1 MSATKRSG
9 RGYVNNPFTSKTPVI
24 LQTEM
29 TECGLACLAMV
40 SRFHGHDVD
49 LNSLRETYLL
59 SMRGTSLKQII
70 KIAGELTL
78 SPRALKVDLD
88 QLHKLTLP
96 AVLHWDLNHFVVLTR
111 VRKDRVEIID
121 PGVGRRGLTF
131 SQVSDHFTGIALELT
146 PAADFKPVTS
156 RIRPKL
162 TDLWSSLI
170 GAKRAVAQTLALSAA
185 LLGTLLIA
193 PFLFQLVVD
202 AALPSPGAPGG
213 DRGLL
218 IALALGFGGLA
229 IMRAVVEAARGYT
242 IVTFGAQLSRQMVG
256 NIFRHLVRLPVR
268 YFERRHVG
276 DIISRMNSTQPIQEA
291 LSQSVVSVL
300 IDGVMAGLMLVIMF
314 LFSPLLAG
322 IVVATTALLVIAT
335 LLIYPHLRATQ
346 EEAIYARALE
356 NSHVIESIRA
366 ATTVKLFGREAERE
380 ASWANLFTDFI
391 NADVGHQRWAVV
403 QKFAQTLIIGV
414 QVVCVVIVAAW
425 GMTGESMEARGL
437 TGGEVTGN
445 SSPFTVGMLVAFL
458 IYRQYFADAVIQLV
472 TKGNE
477 FRLLSLHL
485 DRLADIV
492 HTKSETNAAGY
503 APLDAVA
510 GAITLDAVTFA
521 YSPDD
526 PNVIEDFTL
535 RIAPGEMVTLTG
547 PSGGGKTTLMKLML
561 GLYAPV
567 KGQVTIDQRNLASI
581 DPSVWRSRV
590 GVVMQDDRLLSG
602 TIADNIAFF
611 DPELDM
617 ERVTRAANSARIHE
631 TITAIPMN
639 YLAMIGDMGSILSGG
654 QKQRLLLAR
663 ALYQEPEVLFLD
675 EGTANLDVET
685 EAEIVNLIAGLDMT
699 RIIVAHR
706 PAFLLA
712 SDRIIQ
718 IG

>member
-1 MSATKRSG
+1 MSNLRPA
-9 RGYVNNPFTSKTPVI
+9 KTPVI

-49 LNSLRETYLL
+49 LNSLREKYLL

-96 AVLHWDLNHFVVLTR
+96 AILHWDLNHYVVLMR
-111 VRKDRVEIID
+111 VRKDRVDLID
-121 PGVGRRGLTF
+121 PGIGRRTLKL
-131 SQVSDHFTGIALELT
+131 SKVSDHFTGIALELT
-146 PAADFKPVTS
+146 PAADFKPVTD

-162 TDLWSSLI
+162 SDLWSSLV
-170 GAKRAVAQTLALSAA
+170 GAKRAVVQTLALSVA
-185 LLGTLLIA
+185 LLGTLLLA
-193 PFLFQLVVD
+193 PFLFQLIVD
-202 AALPSPGAPGG
+202 AVLPTPGQPNG
-213 DRGLL
+213 DKGLL
-218 IALALGFGGLA
+218 IALAVGFGGLA
-229 IMRAVVEAARGYT
+229 VMRAVVEAARGYT

-256 NIFRHLVRLPVR
+256 NIFRHLIRLPVR

-300 IDGVMAGLMLVIMF
+300 IDGFMAALMLVIMF
-314 LFSPLLAG
+314 LFSPLLAL
-322 IVVATTALLVIAT
+322 IVVATTALLVAAT
-335 LLIYPHLRATQ
+335 LLIYPRLRATQ

-366 ATTVKLFGREAERE
+366 STTVKLFGREAERE

-391 NADVGHQRWAVV
+391 NSDTAHQRWQVAQTFSQTLMIGLQVVAVV
-403 QKFAQTLIIGV
+403 
-414 QVVCVVIVAAW
+414 VAAAW
-425 GMTGESMEARGL
+425 MMTGE
-437 TGGEVTGN
+437 N
-445 SSPFTVGMLVAFL
+445 SGFTVGMLVAFL
-458 IYRQYFADAVIQLV
+458 IYRQYFADAVVQLV

-492 HTKSETNAAGY
+492 HAQPERHDGGYEPLGPTKAR
-503 APLDAVA
+503 V
-510 GAITLDAVTFA
+510 TLNSVTFA
-521 YSPDD
+521 YSPED
-526 PNVIEDFTL
+526 PIVIENFSLD
-535 RIAPGEMVTLTG
+535 IAPGEMVTLTG

-561 GLYAPV
+561 GLYAPTEG
-567 KGQVTIDQRNLASI
+567 KISIDGRDLQTI
-581 DPSVWRSRV
+581 DPSAWRGRV

-611 DPELDM
+611 DPEIDM
-617 ERVTRAANSARIHE
+617 QRVIEAATRAHIHD
-631 TITAIPMN
+631 TIVAIPMN

-663 ALYQEPEVLFLD
+663 ALYQNPDVLFLD

-685 EAEIVNLIAGLDMT
+685 EREIVNLVSGLEIT

-706 PAFLLA
+706 PAFLDA
-712 SDRIIQ
+712 SDRIIE
-718 IG
+718 IR

>member
-1 MSATKRSG
+1 MASLFKPR
-9 RGYVNNPFTSKTPVI
+9 TPVI
-24 LQTEM
+24 LQTEL

-40 SRFHGHDVD
+40 ARFHGHNVD
-49 LNSLRETYLL
+49 LNSLRKKYLL

-70 KIAGELTL
+70 KIAGGLSL
-78 SPRALKVDLD
+78 SPRPLKVDLE
-88 QLHKLTLP
+88 QLHKLALP
-96 AVLHWDLNHFVVLTR
+96 AILHWDLNHFVVLTK
-111 VRKDRVEIID
+111 VRGDRVDIID
-121 PGVGRRGLTF
+121 PGIGRRQMSL

-146 PAADFKPVTS
+146 PAADFQPVTD

-162 TDLWSSLI
+162 SDLWSSLV
-170 GAKRAVAQTLALSAA
+170 GAKRAVAQTLGLSVA
-185 LLGTLLIA
+185 LLATILMA

-202 AALPSPGAPGG
+202 AVLPTPNAPTG

-218 IALALGFGGLA
+218 IALAIGFGGLA
-229 IMRAVVEAARGYT
+229 VMRAVVEAARGYT

-300 IDGVMAGLMLVIMF
+300 IDGAMAAIMLVVMF
-314 LFSPLLAG
+314 LFSPLLAL
-322 IVVATTALLVIAT
+322 IVVGTTGVLVIAT
-335 LLIYPHLRATQ
+335 LMIYPRLRATQ
-346 EEAIYARALE
+346 EEAIYMRALE

-366 ATTVKLFGREAERE
+366 STTVKLFGREAERE
-380 ASWANLFTDFI
+380 ASWANLFTDFV
-391 NADVGHQRWAVV
+391 NADTSHQRWQVA
-403 QKFAQTLIIGV
+403 QTFAQTLTIGL
-414 QVVCVVIVAAW
+414 QVVAVVVVAAW
-425 GMTGESMEARGL
+425 MMTAEAS
-437 TGGEVTGN
+437 E
-445 SSPFTVGMLVAFL
+445 FTIGMLVAFL
-458 IYRQYFADAVIQLV
+458 IYRQYFADAVVKLV

-485 DRLADIV
+485 DRLSDIV
-492 HTKSETNAAGY
+492 H
-503 APLDAVA
+503 APLESGTGESDA
-510 GAITLDAVTFA
+510 GGDAPLVEVKGRIQLNTVTFA
-521 YSPDD
+521 YSPED
-526 PNVIEDFTL
+526 PLVVQDFNL
-535 RIAPGEMVTLTG
+535 DIAPGEMVTLTG

-567 KGQVTIDQRNLASI
+567 SGQVRIDGRDLSTV
-581 DPSVWRSRV
+581 DPSDWRARI

-611 DPELDM
+611 DPEIDM
-617 ERVTRAANSARIHE
+617 TRVIDAARSARIHD
-631 TITAIPMN
+631 TIAAIPMN

-663 ALYQEPEVLFLD
+663 ALYQKPDVLFLD

-685 EAEIVNLIAGLDMT
+685 ESQIVSLVSGMDMT

-706 PAFLLA
+706 PAFLQA
-712 SDRIIQ
+712 SDRVIDITAPNSAAV
-718 IG
+718 

>member
-1 MSATKRSG
+1 VLSRL
-9 RGYVNNPFTSKTPVI
+9 RSKTPVI

-49 LNSLRETYLL
+49 LNSLREKYLL

-88 QLHKLTLP
+88 QLHKLALP
-96 AVLHWDLNHFVVLTR
+96 AILHWDLNHFVVLTQ

-121 PGVGRRGLTF
+121 PGIGRRNLTLAK
-131 SQVSDHFTGIALELT
+131 VSDHFTGIALELT
-146 PAADFKPVTS
+146 PATDFQLVTD

-162 TDLWSSLI
+162 SDLWSSLV
-170 GAKRAVAQTLALSAA
+170 GAKRAVAQTLALSVA
-185 LLGTLLIA
+185 LLATLLIA
-193 PFLFQLVVD
+193 PFLFQLIVD
-202 AALPSPGAPGG
+202 AVLPSPGQPGG
-213 DRGLL
+213 DRSLL
-218 IALALGFGGLA
+218 IALAVGFGGLA
-229 IMRAVVEAARGYT
+229 VMRAVVEAARGYT

-300 IDGVMAGLMLVIMF
+300 IDGVMAVLMLVIMF
-314 LFSPLLAG
+314 LFSPLLAL

-335 LLIYPHLRATQ
+335 LLIYPRLRATQ

-366 ATTVKLFGREAERE
+366 STTVKLFGREAERE
-380 ASWANLFTDFI
+380 ASWANLFADFI
-391 NADVGHQRWAVV
+391 NADVSHQRWNVA
-403 QKFAQTLIIGV
+403 QTFAQTLIIGL
-414 QVVCVVIVAAW
+414 QVVCVVVAAAW
-425 GMTGESMEARGL
+425 GMTQDGSTL
-437 TGGEVTGN
+437 
-445 SSPFTVGMLVAFL
+445 TVGMLVAFL
-458 IYRQYFADAVIQLV
+458 IYRQYFADAVVQLV

-492 HTKSETNAAGY
+492 HARSDGDQSEYEALGTVKGQ
-503 APLDAVA
+503 
-510 GAITLDAVTFA
+510 ITLEAVTFA
-521 YSPDD
+521 YSSED
-526 PNVIEDFTL
+526 PTVVGGFSLD
-535 RIAPGEMVTLTG
+535 IAAGEMVTLTG

-567 KGQVTIDQRNLASI
+567 SGRVTIDGRDLQTI
-581 DPSVWRSRV
+581 DPSAWRSRV

-611 DPELDM
+611 DPEIDM
-617 ERVTRAANSARIHE
+617 QRVMRAATSARIHD
-631 TITAIPMN
+631 TIIAIPMN

-663 ALYQEPEVLFLD
+663 ALYQDPDVLFLD

-685 EAEIVNLIAGLDMT
+685 EAEIVALVAGLDIT
-699 RIIVAHR
+699 RVIVAHR
-706 PAFLLA
+706 PAFLEA
-712 SDRIIQ
+712 SDRVISLSQ
-718 IG
+718 S

>member
-1 MSATKRSG
+1 MI
-9 RGYVNNPFTSKTPVI
+9 NPFTPKTPVI

-49 LNSLRETYLL
+49 LNSLRDSYLL

-88 QLHKLTLP
+88 QLHKLSLP

-111 VRKDRVEIID
+111 VDKTRVEIID
-121 PGVGRRGLTF
+121 PGVGRRRLTF

-146 PAADFKPVTS
+146 PAADFTPVTS

-162 TDLWSSLI
+162 TDLWSSLV
-170 GAKRAVAQTLALSAA
+170 GARRAVAQTLALSAA

-300 IDGVMAGLMLVIMF
+300 IDGVMAVLMLVIMF

-322 IVVATTALLVIAT
+322 IVVATTALLVIVT

-403 QKFAQTLIIGV
+403 QTFAQTLIIGV

-425 GMTGESMEARGL
+425 GMTGEG
-437 TGGEVTGN
+437 VTGDG
-445 SSPFTVGMLVAFL
+445 SSFTVGMLVAFL

-492 HTKSETNAAGY
+492 HAKSETNAAGY
-503 APLDAVA
+503 APLDTVA
-510 GAITLDAVTFA
+510 GAVTLDAVTFA
-521 YSPDD
+521 YAPDD
-526 PNVIEDFTL
+526 PIVIEDFTL
-535 RIAPGEMVTLTG
+535 RIAAGEMVTLTG

-567 KGQVTIDQRNLASI
+567 KGQVTIDGRDLASI

-617 ERVTRAANSARIHE
+617 ERVMRAAESARIHE

-663 ALYQEPEVLFLD
+663 ALYQEPDVLFLD

-706 PAFLLA
+706 PAFLSA

>member
-1 MSATKRSG
+1 MLKLRK
-9 RGYVNNPFTSKTPVI
+9 SKTPVI

-49 LNSLRETYLL
+49 LNSLREKYLL
-59 SMRGTSLKQII
+59 SMHGTSLKQII
-70 KIAGELTL
+70 KISGELTL

-88 QLHKLTLP
+88 QLHKLALP
-96 AVLHWDLNHFVVLTR
+96 AILHWDLNHFVVLTR
-111 VRKDRVEIID
+111 VRKDHVEIID
-121 PGVGRRGLTF
+121 PGIGRRRLTL
-131 SQVSDHFTGIALELT
+131 SKVSDHFTGIALELT
-146 PAADFKPVTS
+146 PAADFHPITN

-162 TDLWSSLI
+162 SDLWSSLV
-170 GAKRAVAQTLALSAA
+170 GAKRAVAQTLALSVA
-185 LLGTLLIA
+185 LLATLLVA
-193 PFLFQLVVD
+193 PFLFQLIVD
-202 AALPSPGAPGG
+202 AVLPSPGQPGG
-213 DRGLL
+213 DQGLL
-218 IALALGFGGLA
+218 MALAVGFGGLA
-229 IMRAVVEAARGYT
+229 VMRAIVEAARGYT

-256 NIFRHLVRLPVR
+256 NIFRHLIRLPVR

-300 IDGVMAGLMLVIMF
+300 IDGVMAVLMLIIMV
-314 LFSPLLAG
+314 LFSPLLAL
-322 IVVATTALLVIAT
+322 IVAATTALLVLAT
-335 LLIYPHLRATQ
+335 LLIYPRLRASQ

-366 ATTVKLFGREAERE
+366 STTVKLFGREAERE

-391 NADVGHQRWAVV
+391 NADVGHQRWNVA
-403 QKFAQTLIIGV
+403 QTFAQTLIIGL
-414 QVVCVVIVAAW
+414 QVVGVVVVAAW
-425 GMTGESMEARGL
+425 SMMQDGS
-437 TGGEVTGN
+437 T
-445 SSPFTVGMLVAFL
+445 FTVGMLVAFL
-458 IYRQYFADAVIQLV
+458 IYRQYFADAVVQLV

-492 HTKSETNAAGY
+492 HARAEGEQAGY
-503 APLDAVA
+503 EPLDRVK
-510 GAITLDAVTFA
+510 GRITLDTVTFA
-521 YSPDD
+521 YSPED
-526 PNVIEDFTL
+526 PNVVTDFTL
-535 RIAPGEMVTLTG
+535 DIAAGEMVTLTG

-567 KGQVTIDQRNLASI
+567 GGHVKIDGRDLSTI

-611 DPELDM
+611 DPEIDM
-617 ERVTRAANSARIHE
+617 QRVMRAANAARIHDP
-631 TITAIPMN
+631 IVAIPMN

-663 ALYQEPEVLFLD
+663 ALYQEPDVLFLD

-685 EAEIVNLIAGLDMT
+685 EAEIVDLVASLDIT

-706 PAFLLA
+706 PAFLEA

-718 IG
+718 IR